1 MLHNF
6 LTKVKISPSRPSK
19 QLSIHKKE
27 KGSEASFHSFQTG
40 RLLGII
46 MMRQRILHW
55 QKRSNECPIM
65 DGSGHKD
72 SAKENKKS
80 VNIMPDTKI
89 RATKYKIRTKT
100 KMLFTEKG
108 TAINS

>member
-1 MLHNF
+1 
-6 LTKVKISPSRPSK
+6 
-19 QLSIHKKE
+19 
-27 KGSEASFHSFQTG
+27 
-40 RLLGII
+40 
-46 MMRQRILHW
+46 
-55 QKRSNECPIM
+55 M

>member
-1 MLHNF
+1 
-6 LTKVKISPSRPSK
+6 
-19 QLSIHKKE
+19 
-27 KGSEASFHSFQTG
+27 
-40 RLLGII
+40 
-46 MMRQRILHW
+46 
-55 QKRSNECPIM
+55 M
-65 DGSGHKD
+65 DGHQD

-108 TAINS
+108 TAIKS